1 MGSGIIPF
9 LGKTVFQKNQEQ
21 NYQSALGL
29 NRDPFAA
36 EPDAKFYYPFKSF
49 DQRLQV
55 LNNLVQGTDLL
66 VLVIGESG
74 SGKTTLLHHYL
85 VTTAVQWKA
94 DRVQTNGTSTSDNP
108 PPGQESGSFPV
119 FVQQDANDP
128 IVIVDDAHKLPE
140 KDLRFLLQEALVPGS
155 SHKIKRLVLFGEPS
169 LSSYIAALSESSASD
184 IAINKVSL
192 PALTRAETEA
202 YLQYRP
208 ALAGHT
214 GESLFK
220 PSVVSA
226 IHKKSAGL
234 PGQINEIAGR
244 WLNKKYAPNSP
255 MEGLFTLL
263 RNFPLKALGWGV
275 AAIAAMVLGMFVFN
289 QLGSG
294 PKTSTQKQEA
304 AIQVFRAKIPALEES
319 DTPKFVNLVPPTAEV
334 TTPRA
339 TLETE
344 AQPPAA
350 KQTTTLAKTTPPP
363 IIQAEAKP
371 PTIKPVTTQKGAI
384 KNTIY
389 RESWLLDQDTS
400 FYTLQVLGV
409 RNEESLLNF
418 IKVNK
423 LLQNQNVA
431 YYQTVYKGKQW
442 YPLLYGVY
450 PTKSAAADAVKEL
463 PEKVQKSIPWIRK
476 ISEIQ
481 KEVKAEAKR

>member
-1 MGSGIIPF
+1 
-9 LGKTVFQKNQEQ
+9 
-21 NYQSALGL
+21 
-29 NRDPFAA
+29 
-36 EPDAKFYYPFKSF
+36 
-49 DQRLQV
+49 
-55 LNNLVQGTDLL
+55 
-66 VLVIGESG
+66 
-74 SGKTTLLHHYL
+74 
-85 VTTAVQWKA
+85 
-94 DRVQTNGTSTSDNP
+94 
-108 PPGQESGSFPV
+108 
-119 FVQQDANDP
+119 
-128 IVIVDDAHKLPE
+128 
-140 KDLRFLLQEALVPGS
+140 
-155 SHKIKRLVLFGEPS
+155 
-169 LSSYIAALSESSASD
+169 
-184 IAINKVSL
+184 
-192 PALTRAETEA
+192 
-202 YLQYRP
+202 
-208 ALAGHT
+208 
-214 GESLFK
+214 
-220 PSVVSA
+220 
-226 IHKKSAGL
+226 
-234 PGQINEIAGR
+234 
-244 WLNKKYAPNSP
+244 